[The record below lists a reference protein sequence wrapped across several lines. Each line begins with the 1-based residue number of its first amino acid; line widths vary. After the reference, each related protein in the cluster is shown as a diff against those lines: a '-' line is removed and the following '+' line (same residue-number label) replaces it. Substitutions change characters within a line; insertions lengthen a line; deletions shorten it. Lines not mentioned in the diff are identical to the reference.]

1 MGKKVENVGGMPTE
15 TGVKPSAHNVDD
27 SRILQSEW
35 KRESPGHTQPNLV
48 VSDTVLPRMSI
59 SMQRKLKISI
69 DSFTRY

>member
-1 MGKKVENVGGMPTE
+1 MGKKVENVGGMPIE

-27 SRILQSEW
+27 SRILQSDW

-59 SMQRKLKISI
+59 SM
-69 DSFTRY
+69 